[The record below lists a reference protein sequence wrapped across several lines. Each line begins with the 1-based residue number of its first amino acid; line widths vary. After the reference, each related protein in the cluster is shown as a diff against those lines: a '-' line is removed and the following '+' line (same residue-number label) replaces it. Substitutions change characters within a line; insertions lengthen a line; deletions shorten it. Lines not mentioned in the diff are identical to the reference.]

1 MSAFASA
8 STIAAAVAT
17 RRNGCGPA
25 SSSSSAA
32 AAAAAAR
39 GSRVAWKHQRHQ
51 LRLRERRGDGVVT
64 NAVTIYG
71 SQGSRSPLVNW
82 FCAEIGLEVANAA
95 PSDASNPHPFKQ
107 VPALRDDDGDV
118 AIFESG
124 AVLGYLADKYGGE
137 AYATPERRAA
147 HNAWIVWANATLDPV
162 LFLENERGGVVDT
175 GARRENKR
183 LRVLDDILATS
194 DYLVDDTFSVADV
207 AVASYLLYVPQFFSD
222 VSFARYPN
230 VARYMGRCASR
241 DAYATA
247 FGPNVQAYLVD
258 RCVSFVKESRGA
270 L

>member
-1 MSAFASA
+1 MSAFARA
-8 STIAAAVAT
+8 SRITTPVVT

-25 SSSSSAA
+25 SSSSAA
-32 AAAAAAR
+32 ASSVVVHR
-39 GSRVAWKHQRHQ
+39 NKGRWVHRNSGGRRV
-51 LRLRERRGDGVVT
+51 ET

-82 FCAEIGLEVANAA
+82 FCAEIGLEVTNAA

-124 AVLGYLADKYGGE
+124 AVLAYLADKYGGE
-137 AYATPERRAA
+137 AYSTPDRRAA

-183 LRVLDDILATS
+183 LRALDEILATR
-194 DYLVDDTFSVADV
+194 DYLVNDAFSVADV

-230 VARYMGRCASR
+230 LARYMGRCASR
-241 DAYATA
+241 DAYAFA
-247 FGPNVQAYLVD
+247 FGARVQAYLVD
-258 RCVSFVKESRGA
+258 RCVSFIKESRGES
-270 L
+270 